1 MKNKENIFVLFLV
14 IIMIINS
21 TFKYKVDGNKSIIE
35 LIIGVLLYSIP
46 IIINSLTKFKLT
58 KTIRYMYYILV
69 FLVYYLCFFIN
80 IRKIMNYHGL
90 ICLVSG
96 ILLTFLS
103 LIIINKFK
111 SFKNKN
117 YIFNV
122 LIIFIISIILSIV
135 IQIIISVINSYS
147 IVQFFKSVLITITG
161 TFISIL
167 WYLYETITNTKLFIT
182 HFIEEI
188 RDNYE

>member
-1 MKNKENIFVLFLV
+1 
-14 IIMIINS
+14 
-21 TFKYKVDGNKSIIE
+21 
-35 LIIGVLLYSIP
+35 
-46 IIINSLTKFKLT
+46 
-58 KTIRYMYYILV
+58 
-69 FLVYYLCFFIN
+69 
-80 IRKIMNYHGL
+80 MNYHGL

-96 ILLTFLS
+96 ILITFLS
-103 LIIINKFK
+103 LIIIYKFK
-111 SFKNKN
+111 SLKNKN

-167 WYLYETITNTKLFIT
+167 WYLYEKITNTKLFLT